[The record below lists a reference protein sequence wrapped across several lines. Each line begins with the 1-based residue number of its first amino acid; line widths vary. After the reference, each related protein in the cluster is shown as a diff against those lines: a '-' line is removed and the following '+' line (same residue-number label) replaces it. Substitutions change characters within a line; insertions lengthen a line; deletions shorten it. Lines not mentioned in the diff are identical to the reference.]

1 MNARLIFKMELFK
14 YLRDKY
20 YLMATLILFG
30 LNVIATI
37 ALLNSDH
44 LNSSL
49 LVTSI
54 VLAILLF
61 VSNLIFL
68 GIIYPFHLLAID
80 YKNRVLALMV
90 ASGVNRNKLFF
101 AKIGA
106 VILANIVVSFVLLV
120 VPVATLI
127 YQVGNLGGWDELFG
141 EMGMLMLMVPQMI
154 PLSINAI
161 LSYIA
166 GLFILM
172 TSVIIV
178 KGKTLS
184 ILLYFGFNMLV
195 GVITSFINT
204 LFTSNSSFTQQFSG
218 DTVASSV
225 IEVIV
230 ILVFGFIA
238 LQGLRHQNL

>member
-20 YLMATLILFG
+20 YLIATLILLG

-37 ALLNSDH
+37 ALVNYDH

-49 LVTSI
+49 LITSI

-61 VSNLIFL
+61 FSNLIFL

-120 VPVATLI
+120 VPVVTTI
-127 YQVGNLGGWDELFG
+127 YQVGNLGGWDELFR
-141 EMGMLMLMVPQMI
+141 EMGMLMVPQMV
-154 PLSINAI
+154 PLSINAV
-161 LSYIA
+161 LSYVA

-195 GVITSFINT
+195 AMVTSFVNT
-204 LFTSNSSFTQQFSG
+204 LFTSDYSFTQQLSG
-218 DTVASSV
+218 DNVFSSV
-225 IEVIV
+225 VEVVV

-238 LQGLRHQNL
+238 LQELRHQNL

>member
-20 YLMATLILFG
+20 YLIATLILLG

-37 ALLNSDH
+37 ALVNYDH

-49 LVTSI
+49 LITSI

-61 VSNLIFL
+61 FSNLIFL

-120 VPVATLI
+120 VPVVTII
-127 YQVGNLGGWDELFG
+127 YQVGNLGGWDELFR
-141 EMGMLMLMVPQMI
+141 EMGMLMVPQMV
-154 PLSINAI
+154 PLSINAV
-161 LSYIA
+161 LSYVA

-195 GVITSFINT
+195 AMVTSFVNT
-204 LFTSNSSFTQQFSG
+204 LFTSDYSFTQQLSG
-218 DTVASSV
+218 DNVFSSV
-225 IEVIV
+225 VEVVV

-238 LQGLRHQNL
+238 LQELRHQNL

>member
-37 ALLNSDH
+37 ALLNFDH

-141 EMGMLMLMVPQMI
+141 EMGMLMVPQMI

>member
-20 YLMATLILFG
+20 YLMTTLILFG

-44 LNSSL
+44 LNSSF

-141 EMGMLMLMVPQMI
+141 EMGMLMVPQMI

-238 LQGLRHQNL
+238 LQGLRHQNF

>member
-37 ALLNSDH
+37 ALLNFAH

-141 EMGMLMLMVPQMI
+141 EMGMLMVPQMI

>member
-1 MNARLIFKMELFK
+1 MNARLIFKMELYK

-20 YLMATLILFG
+20 YLIATLILLG

-37 ALLNSDH
+37 ALVNYDH

-49 LVTSI
+49 LITSI

-61 VSNLIFL
+61 FSNLIFL

-120 VPVATLI
+120 VPVVTTI
-127 YQVGNLGGWDELFG
+127 YQVGNLGGWDELFR
-141 EMGMLMLMVPQMI
+141 EMGMLMVPQMV
-154 PLSINAI
+154 PLSINAV
-161 LSYIA
+161 LSYVA

-195 GVITSFINT
+195 AMVTSFVNT
-204 LFTSNSSFTQQFSG
+204 LFTSDYSFTQQLSG
-218 DTVASSV
+218 DNVFSSV
-225 IEVIV
+225 VEVVV

-238 LQGLRHQNL
+238 LQELRHQNL

>member
-1 MNARLIFKMELFK
+1 MELFK

-20 YLMATLILFG
+20 YLIATLILLG

-37 ALLNSDH
+37 ALVNYDH

-49 LVTSI
+49 LITSI

-61 VSNLIFL
+61 FSNLIFL

-120 VPVATLI
+120 VPVVTII
-127 YQVGNLGGWDELFG
+127 YQVGNLGGWDELFR
-141 EMGMLMLMVPQMI
+141 EMGMLMVPQMV
-154 PLSINAI
+154 PLSINAV
-161 LSYIA
+161 LSYVA

-195 GVITSFINT
+195 AMVTSFVNT
-204 LFTSNSSFTQQFSG
+204 LFTSDYSFTQQLSG
-218 DTVASSV
+218 DNVFSSV
-225 IEVIV
+225 VEVVV

-238 LQGLRHQNL
+238 LQELRHQNL

>member
-20 YLMATLILFG
+20 YLIATLILLG

-37 ALLNSDH
+37 ALVNSDH
-44 LNSSL
+44 LGSSL
-49 LVTSI
+49 LITSI

-61 VSNLIFL
+61 FSNLIFL

-120 VPVATLI
+120 VPVVTII
-127 YQVGNLGGWDELFG
+127 YQVGNLGGWDELFR
-141 EMGMLMLMVPQMI
+141 EMGMLMVPQMV
-154 PLSINAI
+154 PLSINAV
-161 LSYIA
+161 LSYVA

-184 ILLYFGFNMLV
+184 ILLYFVFNMLV
-195 GVITSFINT
+195 AMVTSFVNT
-204 LFTSNSSFTQQFSG
+204 LFTSDYSFTQQLSG
-218 DTVASSV
+218 DNVFSSV
-225 IEVIV
+225 VEVVV

-238 LQGLRHQNL
+238 LQELRHQNL